1 MSPDGMIGRMK
12 PTLAEIEVEPRK
24 GPKKDS
30 AYLACPVHSA
40 VHSLDI
46 LHWQR
51 YLVLIIER
59 NKCADVFPDAKKV
72 MKNSSRT

>member
-1 MSPDGMIGRMK
+1 MK
-12 PTLAEIEVEPRK
+12 PTLAEIELEPRK

-51 YLVLIIER
+51 YLVLIIKR
-59 NKCADVFPDAKKV
+59 NISADVFSDAKKV
-72 MKNSSRT
+72 MKNPPRT

>member
-1 MSPDGMIGRMK
+1 ME
-12 PTLAEIEVEPRK
+12 PTLADIELNPRK

-30 AYLACPVHSA
+30 AYAIDELACPVHSA
-40 VHSLDI
+40 VHCLDI

-59 NKCADVFPDAKKV
+59 NKSADVFSDAKKV
-72 MKNSSRT
+72 MKNSAGT